1 VPKTL
6 TPAPTDK
13 RMWRKLLRVVHPD
26 SPSGVG
32 DGDLFVWCRHLQEYV
47 VGDALEPPRSEY
59 EPPRRTTTEDSPR
72 VDFATASVK
81 AESFGALTA
90 QAVEL
95 GKELEEPY
103 ATLLGLLED
112 CKEVG
117 QEGGVI
123 FRQQNQGATYKSLAA
138 LAYRAGLDKAQ
149 RTRLYRI
156 AESVPLSQRHVGH
169 IHRKLSPKAKPAA

>member
-1 VPKTL
+1 MPRTL
-6 TPAPTDK
+6 TAPPTDK
-13 RMWRKLLRVVHPD
+13 RMWRRLLRIVHPD
-26 SPSGVG
+26 SGADG
-32 DGDLFVWCRHLQEYV
+32 DGELFVWCRSLQEYV
-47 VGDALEPPRSEY
+47 VGDAIEPPRAEY

-72 VDFATASVK
+72 VDYTDAFQK
-81 AESFGALTA
+81 AESFQALTA

-95 GKELEEPY
+95 GKETGEPY
-103 ATLLGLLED
+103 AALLGLLSD

-123 FRQQNQGATYKSLAA
+123 FRQQRQGATYKSLAA

-156 AESVPLSQRHVGH
+156 AESIPLSQRHVGH
-169 IHRKLSPKAKPAA
+169 IHRKLEHKAA